1 LRLIAEFC
9 QNHNGSFDTL
19 KRMIA
24 AAAEGGAT
32 HGKIQT
38 IFAQDLSFRPEFD
51 EGAVRSDGKVLTIKR
66 PYDAEYQRLKRL
78 ELSYEEHR
86 WFGEECRAAGIEPMT
101 TAFTLT
107 ALPYLEDLGW
117 RTVKV
122 ASYDCG
128 SLPLIKALARRFES
142 LIVSTGASTDE
153 EVVTTSQYLKASAK
167 DFALL
172 HCVTLYPTPLSAM
185 NLARL
190 SYLGDLAPNV
200 GLSDHSLVA
209 RDGVKASMAAI
220 HCGASVIERHF
231 TVLEP
236 GETRDGPVSIT
247 KVHLGEIASFA
258 RLSHSDQ
265 KAYLRDKVPEFSDMQ
280 GVATRA
286 LSHEELLNRAYYRGR
301 FANMVGGRQIYNWDC
316 EAETLLDAQVKRSAH
331 G

>member
-1 LRLIAEFC
+1 MRLIAEFC
-9 QNHNGSFDTL
+9 QNHNDSFDML
-19 KRMIA
+19 RRMIA

-51 EGAVRSDGKVLTIKR
+51 DGTVRSDGKVLTIKR
-66 PYDAEYQRLKRL
+66 PYDPEYQRLKRL

-86 WFGEECRAAGIEPMT
+86 QFGEECRAAGIEPMT

-107 ALPYLEDLGW
+107 ALPHLEELGW

-128 SLPLIKALARRFES
+128 SLPLVKALAARFDS

-153 EVVTTSQYLKASAK
+153 EIETTADTLKAMGK

-172 HCVTLYPTPLSAM
+172 HCVTLYPTPLNEM

-190 SYLGDLAPNV
+190 FYLQQFTKEV

-209 RDGVKASMAAI
+209 RDGVKAAL
-220 HCGASVIERHF
+220 GAVHLGATVIERHF

-236 GETRDGPVSIT
+236 GESRDGPVSVT
-247 KVHLGEIASFA
+247 KEHLREIADFA
-258 RLSHSDQ
+258 RLTRGEQ
-265 KAYLRDKVPEFSDMQ
+265 EEYLREHVPEFRAMH
-280 GVATRA
+280 GVDTRA
-286 LSHEELLNRAYYRGR
+286 LSHQELLNRAYYRGR
-301 FANMVGGRQIYNWDC
+301 FANKVGGHQIYNWEP
-316 EAETLLDAQVKRSAH
+316 EAETLLDAQVRRSSH